1 MCSRSGVLCGALQLA
16 PPSLPAKEGSAGWSR
31 VWDLANKYIG
41 CPVKIVVGL
50 NNNYLFRSLFILYP
64 MQYLGHT
71 DAKNLL
77 LI

>member
-41 CPVKIVVGL
+41 CPVKVEFPIAFLPPVI
-50 NNNYLFRSLFILYP
+50 FRIYS
-64 MQYLGHT
+64 
-71 DAKNLL
+71 
-77 LI
+77 